1 MRSKKFLSVCVVC
14 AVAVAAMAGCSL
26 LDAFQPS
33 GSSSGSVS
41 TSSSESSSA
50 APSSSS
56 ASQSSQSSSSSS
68 SSSQEESS
76 SQSSSPAPSS
86 SSSSSSQV
94 QAVTWNGNYLA
105 SEGSASQIN
114 LTISG
119 QTETEFVFEFY
130 LKGIDYSGTAKL
142 DAKNSSSATFTDP
155 NHSDYSLTFKRSDSG
170 ITVTESG
177 TFPDANCSFGGNFAA
192 R

>member
-56 ASQSSQSSSSSS
+56 APQSSQPSSSSS
-68 SSSQEESS
+68 SS

-142 DAKNSSSATFTDP
+142 DAKNRSFATFTDP

-170 ITVTESG
+170 ITVIESG